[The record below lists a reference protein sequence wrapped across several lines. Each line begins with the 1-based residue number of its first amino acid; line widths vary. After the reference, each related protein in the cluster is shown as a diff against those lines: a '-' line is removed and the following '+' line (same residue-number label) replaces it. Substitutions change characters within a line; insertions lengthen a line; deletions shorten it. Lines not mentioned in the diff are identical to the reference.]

1 MGGRAADPRRPD
13 VSPQVRNHRHQ
24 TAQTR
29 PHPGGKARTRRPG
42 WRTRL
47 ALLHHLCA
55 RYPRTHGAARGGA
68 ARPTV
73 SVREA
78 RPGITIA
85 MVTDPDGNTV
95 EFLQNSASK

>member
-1 MGGRAADPRRPD
+1 MGGRAADPGRPD
-13 VSPQVRNHRHQ
+13 VPPQVRNHRHQ
-24 TAQTR
+24 IAQAR
-29 PHPGGKARTRRPG
+29 PHPGGKARIRRPG

-47 ALLHHLCA
+47 ALLHHLRA
-55 RYPRTHGAARGGA
+55 RYPRTHGAARAKGV
-68 ARPTV
+68 RPTV

-95 EFLQNSASK
+95 EFLQNTAPK